1 VNVFPQPAALP
12 ISFACA
18 MVLHDPAAKTAS
30 VVLWD
35 SQLPARLQRQRPDQY
50 VPQWVHLLLGQIKSS
65 PEP

>member
-35 SQLPARLQRQRPDQY
+35 SQLPARL
-50 VPQWVHLLLGQIKSS
+50 
-65 PEP
+65 